1 MPDPAIDS
9 VLNSRFDLIIDKV
22 FDRSTGRPY
31 KYEYRIQNVSSTIGM
46 LADRYMAYGNEA
58 DLDLGER
65 LAAYL
70 MSCQRADGA
79 YMNGN
84 TDYTSVIYPAK
95 AFLSLPTPSALQ
107 DEKNKRLDLKHQLT
121 APSIVSPPS
130 TVI

>member
-1 MPDPAIDS
+1 MESWYGFHTAFEAARIMPDPAIDS

-95 AFLSLPTPSALQ
+95 SLLEFADAERAARRKTSG
-107 DEKNKRLDLKHQLT
+107 
-121 APSIVSPPS
+121 S
-130 TVI
+130 T